1 MKLTPTD
8 YSSLEVDMSAAGW
21 MMGIAILL
29 FFLGILITLSWS
41 FAYGSFMI
49 TIGLFFLILS
59 LVLYVYV
66 IAKTNLLKVDILV
79 EDETEDKEKA
89 SP

>member
-1 MKLTPTD
+1 
-8 YSSLEVDMSAAGW
+8 
-21 MMGIAILL
+21 
-29 FFLGILITLSWS
+29 
-41 FAYGSFMI
+41 
-49 TIGLFFLILS
+49 